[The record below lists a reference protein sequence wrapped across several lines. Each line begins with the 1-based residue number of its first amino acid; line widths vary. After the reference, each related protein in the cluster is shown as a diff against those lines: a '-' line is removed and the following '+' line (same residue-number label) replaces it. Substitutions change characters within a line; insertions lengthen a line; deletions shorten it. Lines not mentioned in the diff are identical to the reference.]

1 MGFSDLNKPKQFEGA
16 NAVQIE
22 GPASSF
28 GSVSVNQ
35 IQAQAQGDFVYGIQ
49 DQTFI
54 TSSFVGATV
63 AAVDGMCELSSGTNA
78 SGSATVQ
85 LRRGLKYRPGQ
96 GSMMRA
102 TALYD
107 TPSAGN
113 AQFIGAG
120 HAEAGYFIGYF
131 GTAWGILHSQTGQRE
146 IRELEITTPVTTNET
161 VTVTLNGESIA
172 IPVTGAAS
180 PAQTAYQ
187 IAQADYS
194 QIGGAAGG
202 FLVDVVSSSVFFLSA
217 RSTAGAT
224 GTYSVAG
231 TTITGTFTQVKAGVA
246 QTNTFIPSSSFNV
259 DRLDGSGPSGMI
271 ISPQSGNVFQID
283 YQYLGFGNANFS
295 IEDPNTGYLTP
306 FHRIKNANAR
316 TTPVLKNPNVSCLAT
331 SANIAGGT
339 TSKTLKTVSM
349 ATFIEGSVIK
359 LDPKYAKSFSFAAVT
374 ETNFTPL
381 ALLKANRVYN
391 GQSCFGE
398 FDILRLAASNT
409 TTATGKTLTVGFF
422 INAEI
427 GGEVIYEYV
436 DEQNSVVSYAALT
449 PDGVG
454 KNTIDNL
461 SELTPFYEI
470 VLSPGQSNTEN
481 LDTLEFLFS
490 VGKPLLIAIK
500 GGGVD
505 GDVSINWFEQQ

>member
-1 MGFSDLNKPKQFEGA
+1 M
-16 NAVQIE
+16 
-22 GPASSF
+22 
-28 GSVSVNQ
+28 
-35 IQAQAQGDFVYGIQ
+35 
-49 DQTFI
+49 
-54 TSSFVGATV
+54 
-63 AAVDGMCELSSGTNA
+63 
-78 SGSATVQ
+78 
-85 LRRGLKYRPGQ
+85 
-96 GSMMRA
+96 
-102 TALYD
+102 
-107 TPSAGN
+107 
-113 AQFIGAG
+113 
-120 HAEAGYFIGYF
+120 
-131 GTAWGILHSQTGQRE
+131 
-146 IRELEITTPVTTNET
+146 
-161 VTVTLNGESIA
+161 
-172 IPVTGAAS
+172 
-180 PAQTAYQ
+180 
-187 IAQADYS
+187 
-194 QIGGAAGG
+194 
-202 FLVDVVSSSVFFLSA
+202 
-217 RSTAGAT
+217 
-224 GTYSVAG
+224 
-231 TTITGTFTQVKAGVA
+231 
-246 QTNTFIPSSSFNV
+246 
-259 DRLDGSGPSGMI
+259 
-271 ISPQSGNVFQID
+271 SPQSGNVFQID

-316 TTPVLKNPNVSCLAT
+316 TTPVLKNPNLSCLAT

-349 ATFIEGSVIK
+349 ATFIEGSVVK
-359 LDPKYAKSFSFAAVT
+359 LDPKYAKSFSFAAVN
-374 ETNFTPL
+374 EANFTPL
-381 ALLKANRVYN
+381 ALLKANRVFN

-409 TTATGKTLTVGFF
+409 TTASGKTLTVGFF

-436 DEQNSVVSYAALT
+436 NEQNSVVSYAALT

-500 GGGVD
+500 GTGVD